1 MTRVDK
7 ISNAAKLAAE
17 EKAVMA
23 SEERRRIRKKR
34 AREKARKVGR

>member
-17 EKAVMA
+17 EKTVMA
-23 SEERRRIRKKR
+23 SEQRRRRR
-34 AREKARKVGR
+34 RSARERTRGR